1 MCAMRTLYARDADA
15 MRATRL
21 HEIRPGLE
29 AAAFPPSL
37 PVSRLYGRDL
47 DFGTVSFWKRELFY
61 LEGGQSRGRNYLEW
75 HAHYT

>member
-1 MCAMRTLYARDADA
+1 MCRAYDVARAS
-15 MRATRL
+15 
-21 HEIRPGLE
+21 
-29 AAAFPPSL
+29 AAFPPSL

-47 DFGTVSFWKRELFY
+47 DFETVSFWKRELFY